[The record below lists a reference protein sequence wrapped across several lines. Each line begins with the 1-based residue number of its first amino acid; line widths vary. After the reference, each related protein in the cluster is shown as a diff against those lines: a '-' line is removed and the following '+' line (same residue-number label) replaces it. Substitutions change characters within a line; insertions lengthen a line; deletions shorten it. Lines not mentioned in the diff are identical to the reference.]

1 MLIDDVTVRL
11 TAGAGGRGAVAFQK
25 VRLAQGPTGGD
36 GGDGGSIYLE
46 GVSDIG
52 ALSWYTSN
60 RAIHAEDGKNGRG
73 QFLDGRDGEDLI
85 LKVPTGTKIINEES
99 GFVREITQVGERIL
113 VAGGGVGGRGNFKFR
128 SGTNTS
134 PKESE
139 VGTAG
144 DTGVFKLELRLI
156 ADVGLIGLPN
166 AGKSSLLNE
175 LTAARSRVANYAFT
189 TLEPHLGAYYELILA
204 DIPGLIEGASK
215 GKGLGVKFL
224 RHIERTRT
232 LLHLI
237 STESDDVARDYEIVR
252 NELKEYNATLAAKEE
267 FVLLTKT
274 DATLPV
280 ELRKQVTALE
290 KIGLKPI
297 PISVLDTDSLQN
309 LKELLNKL
317 KAGKLAGTDLKK
329 A

>member
-1 MLIDDVTVRL
+1 MLVDDVTVRL
-11 TAGAGGRGAVAFQK
+11 TAGRGGKGAVAFQK
-25 VRLAQGPTGGD
+25 VRLSQGPTGGD

-52 ALSWYTSN
+52 ALGWYTSN
-60 RAIHAEDGKNGRG
+60 RDIHAEDGKNGRG

-204 DIPGLIEGASK
+204 DIPGLIEGSSG
-215 GKGLGVKFL
+215 GKGLGIKFL
-224 RHIERTRT
+224 RHIERTNI
-232 LLHLI
+232 LFHLV
-237 STESDDVARDYEIVR
+237 SAESENLERDYNTIR
-252 NELKEYNATLAAKEE
+252 GELGAYN
-267 FVLLTKT
+267 
-274 DATLPV
+274 
-280 ELRKQVTALE
+280 
-290 KIGLKPI
+290 
-297 PISVLDTDSLQN
+297 
-309 LKELLNKL
+309 KELLEKKEYIFL
-317 KAGKLAGTDLKK
+317 TKIDLLEKFEVEK
-329 A
+329 RI